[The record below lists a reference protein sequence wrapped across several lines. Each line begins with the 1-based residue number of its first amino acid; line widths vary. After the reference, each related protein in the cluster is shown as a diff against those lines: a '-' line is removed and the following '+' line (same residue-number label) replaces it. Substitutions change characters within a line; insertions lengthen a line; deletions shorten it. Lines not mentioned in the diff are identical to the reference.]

1 MARTEQ
7 SMIDRRTVLKLGG
20 SAAMAA
26 LVSRSPLRA
35 QARKRL
41 LFLGGTGFIGPH
53 IIHAALGR
61 GHQVAMMNRGQRE
74 PNQNAEDFSKV
85 EAIRGDRTLP
95 DAYANLAGKK
105 WDVVVDT
112 ATNITWTR
120 DAVAALKGSAG
131 RFMYVSSTGVFLPY
145 RTVDIPEDGPVPMTD
160 TPPQD
165 PPSYGVIKARSEQ
178 EVRVG
183 MPGRELIIRP
193 NYIVGPGDT
202 TDRFTYWPVRVA
214 RGGEIPVPG
223 KKGDFVQY
231 IDVRDLAEFMV
242 ALMEGDTPGTFNV
255 AGPASKQTLE
265 QFVEGLRPLAT
276 APVTYTWIDDYEW
289 LKKYPLRKNA
299 NGTMSGLTY
308 SVPWVLPEGDELGH
322 QQVSNRKAIAAGL
335 RFRPLLTTARDTIA
349 WRQSAA
355 VPEALRKQP
364 RYVVSLE
371 QEQAILAAWKA
382 RQ

>member
-1 MARTEQ
+1 
-7 SMIDRRTVLKLGG
+7 MIDRRTVLKLGG
-20 SAAMAA
+20 SAAIAA
-26 LVSRSPLRA
+26 LVSRSSLRA
-35 QARKRL
+35 QARKRI

-53 IIHAALGR
+53 IIHAALAR

-120 DAVAALKGSAG
+120 EAVAALKGSAA

-145 RTVDIPEDGPVPMTD
+145 RTVDIAEDGPVPMTD

-231 IDVRDLAEFMV
+231 VDVRDLAEFMV
-242 ALMEGDTPGTFNV
+242 VLMEGDTAGTFNV
-255 AGPASKQTLE
+255 AGPATKQTLE

-276 APVTYTWIDDYEW
+276 APVTFTWIDDYEW

-335 RFRPLLTTARDTIA
+335 RFRPLLTTARDTIT
-349 WRQSAA
+349 WRASAA

-364 RYVVSLE
+364 RYVVTPE

-382 RQ
+382 KP

>member
-1 MARTEQ
+1 
-7 SMIDRRTVLKLGG
+7 MIDRRTFLKLGG
-20 SAAMAA
+20 SAAIAA
-26 LVSRSPLRA
+26 AGLRLPPGA
-35 QARKRL
+35 QDRRRI

-53 IIHAALGR
+53 IIHAALAR
-61 GHQVAMMNRGQRE
+61 GHEVAMMNRGQRE
-74 PNQNAEDFSKV
+74 PNQNAGDFARV

-105 WDVVVDT
+105 WDVVIDT

-120 DAVAALKGSAG
+120 EAVAALRGSAG

-145 RTVDIPEDGPVPMTD
+145 RTVDIAEDGPVPLTD

-178 EVRVG
+178 EVRTG

-202 TDRFTYWPVRVA
+202 SDRFTYWPVRVA

-242 ALMEGDTPGTFNV
+242 RLIDGTAFGTFNV
-255 AGPASKQTLE
+255 AGPAAKQTME
-265 QFVEGLRPLAT
+265 QFVEGLRPLAQT
-276 APVTYTWIDDYEW
+276 QVTYTWIDDYDW
-289 LKKYPLRKNA
+289 LSKYPLRKSA

-308 SVPWVLPEGDELGH
+308 SIPWVMPVGDELGH
-322 QQVSNRKAIAAGL
+322 QQVSNRKAVAAGL
-335 RFRPLLTTARDTIA
+335 GFRPLLTTARDTIA
-349 WRQSAA
+349 WRDSAA
-355 VPEALRKQP
+355 VPEALRKEP
-364 RYVVSLE
+364 RYVLTLE
-371 QEQAILAAWKA
+371 QERAILAAWKA
-382 RQ
+382 RTRQ